1 MVTTVTTIKTE
12 YNVDIVYVLSRAVIS
27 DIYKGFQIK
36 LLT

>member
-1 MVTTVTTIKTE
+1 MDTTVTTIETE
-12 YNVDIVYVLSRAVIS
+12 YNVVVLLRAVIS